1 MSMRVKKIVLLSA
14 LILCCGGVSA
24 QEAAQLDLEQ
34 CRTLALEHNR
44 KVQMAQL
51 DAVASDY
58 LVKSAKTKYL
68 PRIDFVGGWVNPGDR
83 ALQPFAFNF
92 DVPGLLP
99 QGLAMPMDFLSVAPE
114 QIFTG
119 GFVLRQPIF
128 LGTKIVQA
136 NKIASSL
143 SNIAHEEVILKQADV
158 IGRVDTAY
166 WRVISVQE
174 KVQLA
179 KAYKALLDRLAN
191 DLENIYQEG
200 IITRNEL
207 LRVQVKQN
215 EVALS
220 LVKAE
225 NGLQLSRMA
234 LAQLLGMDEANL
246 VLSSAVISEQEL
258 IPRLELLAEQKGDQ
272 RVEIAMLND
281 KLKSTQAL
289 KAMVKS
295 QFLPNVFL
303 TAGYVW
309 ATPNIYKGS
318 QHNFGGDWAIGIG
331 VRVPLFTWG
340 DRIYQTRMAE
350 QKVQQAKLEL
360 AEAQELIALQIKRDQ
375 FQYSEALKK
384 IELTKLSVQQA
395 AENLRVVQNTL
406 DEGMKST
413 KDILEAQAM
422 WERASSDNIDARIE
436 AATALSELEK
446 STGAL
451 YQYIEQHNNSQ
462 QKQK

>member
-1 MSMRVKKIVLLSA
+1 MRIKKIVLLSA

-136 NKIASSL
+136 NKIAGSL

-158 IGRVDTAY
+158 IGKVDTAY

>member
-1 MSMRVKKIVLLSA
+1 MRIKKIVLLSA

-136 NKIASSL
+136 NKIAGSL
-143 SNIAHEEVILKQADV
+143 SNIAHEEVVLKQADV
-158 IGRVDTAY
+158 IGKVDTAY

>member
-1 MSMRVKKIVLLSA
+1 MRIKKIVLLSA

-143 SNIAHEEVILKQADV
+143 SNIAHEEVVLKQADV
-158 IGRVDTAY
+158 IGKVDTAY

-234 LAQLLGMDEANL
+234 LAQLLGMDEVNL

>member
-1 MSMRVKKIVLLSA
+1 MRVKKIVLLSA

-136 NKIASSL
+136 NKIAGSL
-143 SNIAHEEVILKQADV
+143 SNIAHEEVVLKQADV
-158 IGRVDTAY
+158 IGKVDTAY

-422 WERASSDNIDARIE
+422 WKRASSDNIDARIE

>member
-1 MSMRVKKIVLLSA
+1 MRVKKIVLLSA

-136 NKIASSL
+136 NKIAGSL
-143 SNIAHEEVILKQADV
+143 SNIAHEEVVLKQADV
-158 IGRVDTAY
+158 IGKVDTAY

-179 KAYKALLDRLAN
+179 KAYKALLDKLAN

>member
-1 MSMRVKKIVLLSA
+1 MRIKKIVLLSA

-158 IGRVDTAY
+158 IGKVDTAY

>member
-1 MSMRVKKIVLLSA
+1 MRVKKIVLLSA

-158 IGRVDTAY
+158 IGKVDTAY

-462 QKQK
+462 QKKK

>member
-1 MSMRVKKIVLLSA
+1 MRIKKIVLLSA

-44 KVQMAQL
+44 KVQMAHL

-119 GFVLRQPIF
+119 GFLLRQPIF

-136 NKIASSL
+136 NKIAGSL

-158 IGRVDTAY
+158 IGKVDTAY

>member
-1 MSMRVKKIVLLSA
+1 MRVKKIVLLSA

>member
-1 MSMRVKKIVLLSA
+1 MRIKKIVLLSA

-136 NKIASSL
+136 NKIAGSL
-143 SNIAHEEVILKQADV
+143 SNIAHEEVVLKQADV
-158 IGRVDTAY
+158 IGKVDTAY

-179 KAYKALLDRLAN
+179 KAYKSLLDRLAN

>member
-1 MSMRVKKIVLLSA
+1 MRVKKIVLLSA

-44 KVQMAQL
+44 KVHMAQL

-58 LVKSAKTKYL
+58 QVKSATTQYV

-136 NKIASSL
+136 NKIAGSL
-143 SNIAHEEVILKQADV
+143 SNIAHEEVVLKQADV
-158 IGRVDTAY
+158 IGKVDTAY

-179 KAYKALLDRLAN
+179 KAYKTLLDRLAN

-340 DRIYQTRMAE
+340 DRIYPVSYTH
-350 QKVQQAKLEL
+350 
-360 AEAQELIALQIKRDQ
+360 
-375 FQYSEALKK
+375 
-384 IELTKLSVQQA
+384 LTLPTIRLV
-395 AENLRVVQNTL
+395 
-406 DEGMKST
+406 
-413 KDILEAQAM
+413 
-422 WERASSDNIDARIE
+422 
-436 AATALSELEK
+436 
-446 STGAL
+446 
-451 YQYIEQHNNSQ
+451 
-462 QKQK
+462 

>member
-1 MSMRVKKIVLLSA
+1 MRVKKIVLLSA

-158 IGRVDTAY
+158 IGKVDTAY

-179 KAYKALLDRLAN
+179 KAYKTLLDRLAN

-451 YQYIEQHNNSQ
+451 YQYIEQYNNSQ

>member
-1 MSMRVKKIVLLSA
+1 MRVKKIVLLSA

-136 NKIASSL
+136 NKIAGSL
-143 SNIAHEEVILKQADV
+143 SNIAHEEVVLKQADV
-158 IGRVDTAY
+158 IGKVDTAY

-179 KAYKALLDRLAN
+179 KAYKTLLDRLAN

>member
-1 MSMRVKKIVLLSA
+1 MRIKKIVLLSA

-158 IGRVDTAY
+158 IGKVDTAY

-395 AENLRVVQNTL
+395 AENLRVVQNIL

>member
-1 MSMRVKKIVLLSA
+1 MRVKKIVLLSA

-136 NKIASSL
+136 NKIAGSL

-158 IGRVDTAY
+158 IGKVDTAY

-179 KAYKALLDRLAN
+179 KAYKTLLDKLAN

-462 QKQK
+462 QKKK

>member
-1 MSMRVKKIVLLSA
+1 MRIKKIVLLSV

-136 NKIASSL
+136 NRIASSL
-143 SNIAHEEVILKQADV
+143 SNIAHEEVVLKQADV

>member
-1 MSMRVKKIVLLSA
+1 MRIKKIVLLSA
-14 LILCCGGVSA
+14 LILCCSGVSA
-24 QEAAQLDLEQ
+24 QEAVQLDLEQ

-136 NKIASSL
+136 NRIASSL
-143 SNIAHEEVILKQADV
+143 SNIAHEEVVLKQADV

-309 ATPNIYKGS
+309 VTPNIYKGS

>member
-1 MSMRVKKIVLLSA
+1 MRVKKIVLLSA

-136 NKIASSL
+136 NKIAGSL
-143 SNIAHEEVILKQADV
+143 SNIAHEEVVLKQADV
-158 IGRVDTAY
+158 IGKVDTAY

>member
-1 MSMRVKKIVLLSA
+1 MRVKKIVLLSA

-136 NKIASSL
+136 NKIAGSL

-158 IGRVDTAY
+158 IGKVDTAY

>member
-1 MSMRVKKIVLLSA
+1 MRIKKIVLLSA

-136 NKIASSL
+136 NKIAGSL
-143 SNIAHEEVILKQADV
+143 SNIAHEEVVLKQADV
-158 IGRVDTAY
+158 IGKVDTAY

-179 KAYKALLDRLAN
+179 KAYKTLLDRLAN

>member
-1 MSMRVKKIVLLSA
+1 MRVKKIVLLSA

-136 NKIASSL
+136 NRIASSL
-143 SNIAHEEVILKQADV
+143 SNIAHEEVVLKQADV

-446 STGAL
+446 STGTL

>member
-1 MSMRVKKIVLLSA
+1 MRIKKIVLLSA

-83 ALQPFAFNF
+83 ALHPFAFNF

-128 LGTKIVQA
+128 LGTKIVQV
-136 NKIASSL
+136 NKIAGSL
-143 SNIAHEEVILKQADV
+143 SNIAHEEVVLKQADV
-158 IGRVDTAY
+158 IGKVDTAY

-179 KAYKALLDRLAN
+179 KAYKTLLDRLAN

-258 IPRLELLAEQKGDQ
+258 IPRLELLAEQKGDR

-462 QKQK
+462 QKKK

>member
-1 MSMRVKKIVLLSA
+1 MRIKKIVLLSA

>member
-1 MSMRVKKIVLLSA
+1 MRVKKIVLLSA

-143 SNIAHEEVILKQADV
+143 SNIAHEEVVLKQADV
-158 IGRVDTAY
+158 IGKVDTAY

-309 ATPNIYKGS
+309 VTPNIYKGS
-318 QHNFGGDWAIGIG
+318 QHNFGGGWAIGIG

>member
-1 MSMRVKKIVLLSA
+1 MRVKKIVLLSA

-136 NKIASSL
+136 NKIAGSL
-143 SNIAHEEVILKQADV
+143 SNIAHEEVVLKQADV

-309 ATPNIYKGS
+309 VTPNIYKGS

>member
-1 MSMRVKKIVLLSA
+1 MRVKKIVLLSA

-136 NKIASSL
+136 NRIASSL
-143 SNIAHEEVILKQADV
+143 SNIAHEEVVLKQADV

-462 QKQK
+462 QKKK

>member
-1 MSMRVKKIVLLSA
+1 MRVKKIVLLSA

-143 SNIAHEEVILKQADV
+143 SNIAHEEVVLKQADV
-158 IGRVDTAY
+158 IGKVDTAY

-179 KAYKALLDRLAN
+179 KAYKTLLDRLAN

-462 QKQK
+462 QKKK

>member
-1 MSMRVKKIVLLSA
+1 MRVKKIVLLSA

-136 NKIASSL
+136 NKIAGSL

-158 IGRVDTAY
+158 IGKVDTAY

-179 KAYKALLDRLAN
+179 KAYKALLDKLAN

>member
-1 MSMRVKKIVLLSA
+1 MRVKKIVLLSA

-136 NKIASSL
+136 NRIASSL
-143 SNIAHEEVILKQADV
+143 SNIAHEEVVLKQADV

-258 IPRLELLAEQKGDQ
+258 VPRLELLAEQKGDQ

>member
-1 MSMRVKKIVLLSA
+1 MRIKKIVLLSA

-158 IGRVDTAY
+158 IGKVDTAY

-179 KAYKALLDRLAN
+179 KAYKSLLDRLAN

-234 LAQLLGMDEANL
+234 LAQLLGIDEANL
-246 VLSSAVISEQEL
+246 VLSSTVISEQEL

>member
-1 MSMRVKKIVLLSA
+1 MRIKKIVLLSA

-136 NKIASSL
+136 NKIAGSL

-158 IGRVDTAY
+158 IGKVDTAY

-179 KAYKALLDRLAN
+179 KAYKSLLDRLAN

>member
-1 MSMRVKKIVLLSA
+1 MRIKKIVLLSA

-136 NKIASSL
+136 NKIAGSL

-158 IGRVDTAY
+158 IGKVDTAY

-179 KAYKALLDRLAN
+179 KAYKALLDKLAN

>member
-1 MSMRVKKIVLLSA
+1 MRIKKIVLLSA

-68 PRIDFVGGWVNPGDR
+68 PRIDFVGGWVNTGDR

-136 NKIASSL
+136 NKIAGSL

-158 IGRVDTAY
+158 IGKVDTAY

>member
-1 MSMRVKKIVLLSA
+1 MRVKKIVLLSA

-158 IGRVDTAY
+158 IGKVDTAY

-350 QKVQQAKLEL
+350 QKVQHAKLEL

>member
-1 MSMRVKKIVLLSA
+1 MRVKKIVLLSA

-143 SNIAHEEVILKQADV
+143 SNIAHEEVVLKQADV
-158 IGRVDTAY
+158 IGKVDTAY

-179 KAYKALLDRLAN
+179 KAYKTLLDRLAN

>member
-1 MSMRVKKIVLLSA
+1 MRIKKIVLLSA

-158 IGRVDTAY
+158 IGKVDTAY

-258 IPRLELLAEQKGDQ
+258 IPRLELLTEQKGDQ

>member
-1 MSMRVKKIVLLSA
+1 MRIKKIVLLSV

-136 NKIASSL
+136 NRIASSL
-143 SNIAHEEVILKQADV
+143 SNIAHEEVVLKQADV

-258 IPRLELLAEQKGDQ
+258 IPHLELLAEQKGDQ

>member
-1 MSMRVKKIVLLSA
+1 MRIKKIVLLSA

-143 SNIAHEEVILKQADV
+143 SNIAHEEVVLKQADV

-309 ATPNIYKGS
+309 VTPNIYKGS

>member
-1 MSMRVKKIVLLSA
+1 MRIKKIVLLSA

-136 NKIASSL
+136 NKIAGSL
-143 SNIAHEEVILKQADV
+143 SNIAHEEVVLKQADV
-158 IGRVDTAY
+158 IGKVDTAY

-309 ATPNIYKGS
+309 VTPNIYKGS